1 MDLMEYKALILQRF
15 SNTDVADTIRRLC
28 LDGSN
33 RQPKFIVPS
42 IRDALA
48 AGHKAEG
55 LTLLCALWCRYCSG
69 VTEAGAEIASND
81 PNWDNLQARAAQ
93 ARTTP
98 LAWIGMAQVY
108 GDLAQNAD
116 FVARFA
122 EALAYVWA
130 HGVDAAL
137 KRYIEKARI

>member
-1 MDLMEYKALILQRF
+1 
-15 SNTDVADTIRRLC
+15 
-28 LDGSN
+28 
-33 RQPKFIVPS
+33 
-42 IRDALA
+42 
-48 AGHKAEG
+48 
-55 LTLLCALWCRYCSG
+55 

-81 PNWDNLQARAAQ
+81 PNWDDLQARAAQ

-116 FVARFA
+116 FIARFA

-137 KRYIEKARI
+137 KRYIEKTRI